1 MRNLHCGG
9 RFLRFLRSICSKTA
23 CARRAIVA
31 LFVAVA
37 TILATFMIM
46 PSASM
51 GASQQGE
58 PKQAQT
64 QTEKPENKTAET
76 AGAPAKNGSAA
87 QGDAA
92 AKGDAEE
99 SKTEESK
106 TVDPNNSQTPSK
118 QGGSNADHAQNVD
131 STKKQQN
138 SDVEG
143 VNKSLN
149 KDTAAAKDAEKSAKK
164 DEAANK
170 LRLQKR
176 ELGNTRAAADST
188 PLPKECSDAGITELA
203 KCYVAEYFYTIR
215 KKKRVVIKKSITIN
229 NIGESHT
236 ITPVFRRVKK
246 INDKGIPTI
255 DEETDASSS
264 VKGLIESF
272 SLERLSTESTALE
285 SNVENNDFV
294 KVDPT
299 SGEIKIHANKWLNN
313 GSYYVFVKVKYKDN
327 STLTRS
333 QWCTNSCSPSYNKYS
348 RFSIQI
354 RYKNPTN
361 DVLSLKVY
369 NHQDSKD
376 RAEVKDN
383 GIAATVESDDKGN
396 FSPITPIFI
405 DTTSSKR
412 PNLIYHRMVCHK
424 DGDETKDSDYYLN
437 SINGLTL
444 SDSATPAGGSTS
456 HNPPP
461 TQKQWDH
468 ALGKRPD
475 DNKLSESSGNLY
487 ESDDIIERS
496 QSWITGTPKEAGTFI
511 CKVLA
516 LKGVSVSSSSV
527 KTYHYTFDQVFDS
540 KISDSSTHLKQN
552 LFDTNVKVEDIFSA
566 YVPEKQSPEDPTPNP
581 YGIFESG
588 AYDRKKVWDVKT
600 IKIVFES
607 KKKQKLEVK
616 DGDLKLNVYPFK
628 NNDSGSGGA
637 SSALADGDIVSVMK
651 GIELK
656 PFIEATSKA
665 DSTKQITLKMLCSKG
680 EKPQKTNAGAAGG
693 ASNASKTGAAD
704 LEYTKWVD
712 PSSLGFSFPDDKAQ
726 KPCTSNEGEQD
737 CKPDGSDT
745 KFAARTNASATFMS
759 TEAVDYQCVVYALKK
774 PDALAK
780 FNDEAAKPDVTP
792 DNISAAFT
800 SANLTANKDY
810 AKLAINIHVTEK
822 FTLPKTGGQ
831 NWNLQLGAVA
841 AVMVSVLAAGFV
853 ISQSEACRKLLYERR
868 RC

>member
-607 KKKQKLEVK
+607 KKKKKLDVK
-616 DGDLKLNVYPFK
+616 DGDLKLSVYPFK

-637 SSALADGDIVSVMK
+637 SASLADGDTVSVMK

-693 ASNASKTGAAD
+693 ASNASKTGAAGF
-704 LEYTKWVD
+704 EYTKWVD

-726 KPCTSNEGEQD
+726 KPCTSNEGEQN

-759 TEAVDYQCVVYALKK
+759 TEDGYYKCVVYALK
-774 PDALAK
+774 PDALTK
-780 FNDEAAKPDVTP
+780 FNAVTTATP
-792 DNISAAFT
+792 DTLSAAF
-800 SANLTANKDY
+800 AGLKADKDY
-810 AKLAINIHVTEK
+810 AQLAVYIHVTK
-822 FTLPKTGGQ
+822 DFTLPHTGGQ

-853 ISQSEACRKLLYERR
+853 ISQSEACRKLLYKRR

>member
-1 MRNLHCGG
+1 MRNLHCSGH
-9 RFLRFLRSICSKTA
+9 FLRLLRSICSKTA

-176 ELGNTRAAADST
+176 ELGNTRAAAGGDDFPEECKNVGSLAECYKVKYEPHFSDRGKISVRGQEFPANPT
-188 PLPKECSDAGITELA
+188 FKPVEKKFKSKKVNYEKFVTGFVLEKLMVSKSEEAKNNGLVTLEPKTGKITV
-203 KCYVAEYFYTIR
+203 Y
-215 KKKRVVIKKSITIN
+215 
-229 NIGESHT
+229 
-236 ITPVFRRVKK
+236 
-246 INDKGIPTI
+246 
-255 DEETDASSS
+255 
-264 VKGLIESF
+264 
-272 SLERLSTESTALE
+272 
-285 SNVENNDFV
+285 
-294 KVDPT
+294 
-299 SGEIKIHANKWLNN
+299 ANKWIKGPQNYYAYVKVTYSD
-313 GSYYVFVKVKYKDN
+313 GSYTTNFDCPTDDTKCVKSKPLVRL
-327 STLTRS
+327 S
-333 QWCTNSCSPSYNKYS
+333 
-348 RFSIQI
+348 FSVARIEGA
-354 RYKNPTN
+354 KG
-361 DVLSLKVY
+361 DLSLKVY
-369 NHQDSKD
+369 NHQDSKG
-376 RAEVKDN
+376 RSEVQDTN
-383 GIAATVESDDKGN
+383 GVTFTSDDKGN

-405 DTTSSKR
+405 DSKSKEE
-412 PNLIYHRMVCHK
+412 PGYIHHHMICHK
-424 DGDETKDSDYYLN
+424 KTSTNGSAETS
-437 SINGLTL
+437 
-444 SDSATPAGGSTS
+444 
-456 HNPPP
+456 
-461 TQKQWDH
+461 
-468 ALGKRPD
+468 
-475 DNKLSESSGNLY
+475 
-487 ESDDIIERS
+487 ESDDSYTLDSVNGLNLKDKDNGTGTQTQFKHVGGKKPSTGTDAYAVYEKGDDITERS
-496 QSWITGTPKEAGTFI
+496 QSWITGKPQSDGTFECKVFAFKDVKLNKQWHEGMSKQELESSSTLVKEFDTRAGTQAGMQSLFGGNI
-511 CKVLA
+511 VD
-516 LKGVSVSSSSV
+516 SNTW
-527 KTYHYTFDQVFDS
+527 KTDDF
-540 KISDSSTHLKQN
+540 KQ
-552 LFDTNVKVEDIFSA
+552 
-566 YVPEKQSPEDPTPNP
+566 
-581 YGIFESG
+581 GI
-588 AYDRKKVWDVKT
+588 DWDYKT
-600 IKIVFES
+600 IKIVVNS
-607 KKKQKLEVK
+607 NKKKKPVVGEN
-616 DGDLKLNVYPFK
+616 DLKLNVYPFK
-628 NNDSGSGGA
+628 SNDSGSGDA
-637 SSALADGDIVSVMK
+637 SSALADGDTVSVMK

-693 ASNASKTGAAD
+693 ASNASKTGAAGF
-704 LEYTKWVD
+704 EYTKWVD

-726 KPCTSNEGEQD
+726 KPCTSNEGEQN
-737 CKPDGSDT
+737 CKPDGSTT

-759 TEAVDYQCVVYALKK
+759 TEDGYYKCVVYALK
-774 PDALAK
+774 PDALTK
-780 FNDEAAKPDVTP
+780 FNAVTTATP
-792 DNISAAFT
+792 DTLSAAF
-800 SANLTANKDY
+800 AGLKADKDY
-810 AKLAINIHVTEK
+810 AQLAVYIHVTK
-822 FTLPKTGGQ
+822 DFTLPHTGGQ

>member
-1 MRNLHCGG
+1 MRNLHCSGH
-9 RFLRFLRSICSKTA
+9 FLRLLRSICAKTA

-313 GSYYVFVKVKYKDN
+313 GSY

-456 HNPPP
+456 HNPTP

-607 KKKQKLEVK
+607 KKKKKLEVK
-616 DGDLKLNVYPFK
+616 DGDLKLSVYPFK
-628 NNDSGSGGA
+628 SNDSGSGGA
-637 SSALADGDIVSVMK
+637 SAALADGDTVSVMK
-651 GIELK
+651 GMELK

-693 ASNASKTGAAD
+693 ASNASKTGAAGF
-704 LEYTKWVD
+704 EYTKWVD

-726 KPCTSNEGEQD
+726 NPCTSNEGEQN

-759 TEAVDYQCVVYALKK
+759 TEDGYYKCVVYALK
-774 PDALAK
+774 PDALTK
-780 FNDEAAKPDVTP
+780 FNAVTTATP
-792 DNISAAFT
+792 DTLSAAF
-800 SANLTANKDY
+800 AGLKADKDY
-810 AKLAINIHVTEK
+810 AQLAVYIHVTK
-822 FTLPKTGGQ
+822 DFTLPHTGGQ